1 MDYQGA
7 IRYILDRLESELPTH
22 LSYHGHHHTL
32 DVMEATERIARAEG
46 VSKQSLN
53 LLLVASAFHDCGFL
67 FDHREH
73 EVKGCE
79 IAREVLPGFGFAEE
93 QINSIC
99 KMIMATKV
107 PQTPHDQLSEILC
120 DADLDYLGRDDFEPI
135 ANTLF
140 LELQELG
147 IVSNIETWN
156 RIQLKFLGQHQ
167 YHTEFGKSH
176 RQGPKQVHLEKIQ
189 SIVESY
195 DG

>member
-1 MDYQGA
+1 M
-7 IRYILDRLESELPTH
+7 
-22 LSYHGHHHTL
+22 

-46 VSKQSLN
+46 LSEKSLN
-53 LLLVASAFHDCGFL
+53 LLLVASAFHDSGFL

-79 IAREVLPGFGFAEE
+79 IARDVLPNFGFPED
-93 QINSIC
+93 QIEAIC

-107 PQTPHDQLSEILC
+107 PQSPHDRLSEILC

-156 RIQLKFLGQHQ
+156 RIQLKFLSQHQ
-167 YHTEFGKSH
+167 YHTDYGKSH
-176 RQGPKQVHLEKIQ
+176 RQGPKQAHLEKIK

-195 DG
+195 DS